1 MTTEANTPI
10 LSLRQ
15 ICKSYGPTEVLH
27 GIDLDI
33 YAGEVVALLGENG
46 AGKSTVSNII
56 AGSIPPSSGEM
67 TWQGTPY
74 APTSPRQAMDAG
86 IGLIHQELRLLPQLS
101 IAENVFVGRWPRAAR
116 RRRSPR
122 GCRPGAAGLP

>member
-15 ICKSYGPTEVLH
+15 ICKATVPIQKSCMAL
-27 GIDLDI
+27 ILI
-33 YAGEVVALLGENG
+33 SMREVVALLGENG
-46 AGKSTVSNII
+46 ASKSTVSNII

-74 APTSPRQAMDAG
+74 APTSPRQAMDVRNRADPSG
-86 IGLIHQELRLLPQLS
+86 IAVAAAAVDCREC
-101 IAENVFVGRWPRAAR
+101 FRWPLAQAWRQ
-116 RRRSPR
+116 S
-122 GCRPGAAGLP
+122 